1 MNNIIKYT
9 LDTVLSH
16 NDFSLRKFT
25 LGVKDMSVIGICSS
39 VFGLGLIWKWI
50 VSCIFYYYFLW
61 YFLRMFY
68 NLLGYF
74 VINSQ
79 YKNVTKIIFT
89 FYQYFYCLY
98 TARHII

>member
-39 VFGLGLIWKWI
+39 VFGLGLIWK
-50 VSCIFYYYFLW
+50 
-61 YFLRMFY
+61 
-68 NLLGYF
+68 
-74 VINSQ
+74 
-79 YKNVTKIIFT
+79 
-89 FYQYFYCLY
+89 
-98 TARHII
+98 